1 MMYYFDNQKHQ
12 SPHIHVTYQDDL

>member
-1 MMYYFDNQKHQ
+1 MYYFDNQKHQ

>member
-1 MMYYFDNQKHQ
+1 MYYFHNQKHQ